1 MCRSPTQ
8 TVEDKAEAPV
18 KDPKTTLQTNRILFK
33 KKKLHQEFSRNIYLL
48 VQQKSKKHKVLYF
61 DLISNWKKKVKSV
74 LSAMIWINM
83 EASQTDLRCF
93 HVDFEELLAP
103 PLPLSTAAA
112 GVSEPSVRCRPST
125 SECTAPCSGCHI
137 TLAGWRGRHRAHT
150 WGLSAGEKDV
160 YITCERCL
168 VWTSFN
174 TEQLR
179 SYF

>member
-1 MCRSPTQ
+1 M
-8 TVEDKAEAPV
+8 EDKVEAPV
-18 KDPKTTLQTNRILFK
+18 KDPKTTLQTNRILFFK
-33 KKKLHQEFSRNIYLL
+33 KKKLYQQFSRNIYLL

-74 LSAMIWINM
+74 LSAMIWIN
-83 EASQTDLRCF
+83 LRCF

-112 GVSEPSVRCRPST
+112 GVSEPSVCCRPST

-168 VWTSFN
+168 TWTSFN
-174 TEQLR
+174 TEQLK